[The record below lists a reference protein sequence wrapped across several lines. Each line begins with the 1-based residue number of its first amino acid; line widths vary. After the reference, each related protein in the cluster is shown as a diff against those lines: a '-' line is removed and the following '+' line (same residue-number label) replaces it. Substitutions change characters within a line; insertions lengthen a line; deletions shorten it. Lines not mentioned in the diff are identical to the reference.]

1 MDPILNTLFVTQ
13 QGAYLRKDHGR
24 VAVELPDDQ
33 TAEFPLLHI
42 GSFVLFGRVMVSPA
56 LMRWCGENGR
66 PVSFLGRAGRFYSR
80 LTPPCSGNVL
90 LRLDQFRRADDETAA
105 LPIARNIVAGK
116 IQNSRNSIMRSRRD
130 SDSADARDALS
141 EAAEHLAQTLI
152 ALPAKDTL
160 DEVRGVEGE
169 AARAY
174 FGVLDRMLLADRD
187 QLRFE
192 HRTRRPPRDPVNSV
206 LSFLYAVLV
215 HDCAAAAE
223 AVGLDPQVGFLHA
236 PRPGRPSLALDLME
250 ELRPVLADRLAL
262 TLFNR
267 QQLTHDD
274 FVTREGGAVHIEDDA
289 RKTIIRA
296 YQERKEDEITHPA
309 LERTV
314 PLGLVPHLQARLL
327 ARTLRGDLDAYPA
340 FVYG

>member
-1 MDPILNTLFVTQ
+1 MDPVLNTLFVTQ

-24 VAVELPDDQ
+24 VVVELPEDQ
-33 TAEFPLLHI
+33 KAEFPLLHI

-56 LMRWCGENGR
+56 LVRWCGENGR
-66 PVSFLGRAGRFYSR
+66 PISFLGRGGRFYSR
-80 LTPPCSGNVL
+80 LRPPCSGNVL
-90 LRLDQFRRADDETAA
+90 LRLDQFRAADDEQAA

-130 SDSADARDALS
+130 SDCPADREALGRAAEQLADSLMGLPARDS
-141 EAAEHLAQTLI
+141 
-152 ALPAKDTL
+152 L
-160 DEVRGVEGE
+160 DQVRGVEGE

-174 FGVLDRMLLADRD
+174 FGVLDRMLLADREHFS
-187 QLRFE
+187 FE
-192 HRTRRPPRDPVNSV
+192 RRTRRPPRDPVNSV
-206 LSFLYAVLV
+206 LSFLYAVLL

-267 QQLTHDD
+267 RQLTPDD
-274 FVTREGGAVHIEDDA
+274 FHWREGGAVHIQDDA
-289 RKTIIRA
+289 RKEIIKA
-296 YQERKEDEITHPA
+296 YQTRKGAEVTHPV
-309 LERTV
+309 LERRV

-340 FVYG
+340 FIHD